1 MMRLLSLMLFALLVG
16 CSGGAVEKMKAD
28 PNDARIVVQKRIDGL
43 TCRKVY
49 ILKDHGG
56 VMTCRDSSGNLIEY
70 HDASL
75 GMPWGRVRTYYPN
88 GQLKSE
94 EFYES
99 MSAQPAYRKEYY
111 EDGSLKYSATN

>member
-1 MMRLLSLMLFALLVG
+1 
-16 CSGGAVEKMKAD
+16 MKESIRKFQSENVSAPED
-28 PNDARIVVQKRIDGL
+28 MQKRDDGL
-43 TCRKVY
+43 ICRKVY

-70 HDASL
+70 RDAFF

-111 EDGSLKYSATN
+111 KDGSLKYSASN

>member
-1 MMRLLSLMLFALLVG
+1 MMRLLFMMITLLVA
-16 CSGGAVEKMKAD
+16 CSCGTAEKMKAD
-28 PNDARIVVQKRIDGL
+28 PNDVRIVMQKRDDGL
-43 TCRKVY
+43 ICRKVY

-56 VMTCRDSSGNLIEY
+56 VMTCRDSSENLIEY

>member
-28 PNDARIVVQKRIDGL
+28 PNDARIVVQKRNDGL

-49 ILKDHGG
+49 ILKDNGG

-70 HDASL
+70 HDAFF

-99 MSAQPAYRKEYY
+99 MSAQPIYRKEYY
-111 EDGSLKYSATN
+111 KDGSLKYSASN